1 MTSWL
6 SIAIRLIVVFTF
18 LFGLPVIAIW
28 GPPTWGPIKK
38 WSLAGES
45 PASLG
50 LGYGTSNTQNHDY
63 TVQQTNS
70 QKTTPRKSSKLP
82 NVSRLPPTTYKQKA
96 VKAHEN
102 RFLTIQERLR
112 TLGAR
117 YYRLET
123 WEDGQSFHFVCR
135 IAEGESAKIYE
146 AHGSDPLGTMEKVL
160 KQVEIWKNPQ

>member
-38 WSLAGES
+38 WSLTGES

-50 LGYGTSNTQNHDY
+50 LGYGTSNTQNHDF

-70 QKTTPRKSSKLP
+70 KNIMMLFGPFTIPLMLLANRKITKM
-82 NVSRLPPTTYKQKA
+82 NIE
-96 VKAHEN
+96 VK
-102 RFLTIQERLR
+102 I
-112 TLGAR
+112 
-117 YYRLET
+117 
-123 WEDGQSFHFVCR
+123 
-135 IAEGESAKIYE
+135 
-146 AHGSDPLGTMEKVL
+146 
-160 KQVEIWKNPQ
+160 